1 MSIEA
6 MKLRCGVQTV
16 SRESFTIVVTN
27 KKMARP
33 FAMIQSMEHSRVNQM
48 TSDGGPACQGETSK
62 KVWGDRC
69 LTDCRGTL
77 ANRIEHTP

>member
-33 FAMIQSMEHSRVNQM
+33 FAMIQSMEHSRVN
-48 TSDGGPACQGETSK
+48 
-62 KVWGDRC
+62 
-69 LTDCRGTL
+69 
-77 ANRIEHTP
+77 